1 MNIGY
6 ESWSIS
12 VYQLQGLCS
21 GPTLLCD
28 GVSGA
33 AYKIRLDHVLVI
45 EMTTKVT
52 HVLLNGISIPPPVIS
67 GEMPG
72 G

>member
-1 MNIGY
+1 MRVGVPVCA
-6 ESWSIS
+6 SFRAFAP
-12 VYQLQGLCS
+12 

-33 AYKIRLDHVLVI
+33 EYKIRLDHVLVI

-52 HVLLNGISIPPPVIS
+52 HVVLYGISIPPPVIS